1 MKVRDILGT
10 KGKVIHTI
18 LPEDTVKKAMDEI
31 AARKIGAL
39 LVEEDGM
46 LKGIITERDI
56 FRLLHKHQDKC
67 NYALELKVKEVM
79 TTNVVIG
86 IPDDD
91 IDMVEALMTNNRFRH
106 LPIMDGK
113 KIAGVVSI
121 GDIVKNMAKNLQIE
135 NRYLKDYI
143 TGKYPG

>member
-1 MKVRDILGT
+1 MKVSDILNSKGGT
-10 KGKVIHTI
+10 TYRIS
-18 LPEDTVKKAMDEI
+18 PEATVREAMDEI
-31 AARKIGAL
+31 NSKKIGAL
-39 LVEEDGM
+39 LVEAEGT
-46 LKGIITERDI
+46 LRGIVTERDI
-56 FRLLHKHQDKC
+56 FRLLHK
-67 NYALELKVKEVM
+67 YADDSTTAFNSRIKDIM

-86 IPDDD
+86 LPDDD

-113 KIAGVVSI
+113 KIAGIISI
-121 GDIVKNMAKNLQIE
+121 GDIVKTMAKNLQIE